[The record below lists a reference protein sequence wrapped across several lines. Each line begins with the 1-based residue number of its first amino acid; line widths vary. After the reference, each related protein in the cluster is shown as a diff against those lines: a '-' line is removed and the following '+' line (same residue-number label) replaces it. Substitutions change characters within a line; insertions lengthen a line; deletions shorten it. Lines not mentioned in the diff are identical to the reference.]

1 MKTTVLTK
9 SNVFIIGPIATLLG
23 YIINAL
29 YLFLS
34 GAFNIQ
40 NIALCIILFTIL
52 VNVLMLP
59 LTIKQQKSS
68 KMTQVMNPELQA
80 IAKKYKNKK
89 DQASVMKMQ
98 EEQQAVY
105 AKYGISPMG
114 SCLPLLIQ
122 MPILF
127 AVYQVVWKVPAY
139 VKSVY
144 EMYNSVVTEVLANTE
159 MQTFL
164 SDFATSARVSLDK
177 VGFTNDS
184 VVDILHSLTPA
195 NWTAFAEKF
204 PDYKDIIEK
213 TAASA
218 AHVNSFLGINIADS
232 PLSIIKSSF
241 TGHEWL
247 SLIIALLIPILAGLT
262 QYLNT
267 KLVPQPQTDSN
278 NADDTAAAMNSSMKT
293 MNTMMPLMSVFFCF
307 TFSTGIGIYWVAS
320 SAVRCV
326 IQLIVNKKMEKVDL
340 EEMIKANVEKY
351 NAKRVKQGLR
361 PENISGQAKKS
372 LKNIQNPVVED
383 EEAARTKNEKRL
395 QSIKDSTE
403 YYNKTAKPGSIA
415 AKARMVEQYNEK
427 KDKGRNSYK
436 K

>member
-9 SNVFIIGPIATLLG
+9 SNVFIIGPVATLLG
-23 YIINAL
+23 FIINAL

-40 NIALCIILFTIL
+40 NIGLCIILFTI
-52 VNVLMLP
+52 VINVLMLP

-68 KMTQVMNPELQA
+68 KLTQVMNPELQA

-89 DQASVMKMQ
+89 DQASMMKMQ
-98 EEQQAVY
+98 EEQQALY

-114 SCLPLLIQ
+114 SCLPMLIQ

-127 AVYQVVWKVPAY
+127 AMYQVIWKVPAY

-144 EMYNSVVTEVLANTE
+144 EMYTALVNDVLASTQ

-164 SDFATSARVSLDK
+164 SDFATNARVNLDK
-177 VGFTNDS
+177 VGFTSDS

-195 NWTAFAEKF
+195 NWAAFADQF
-204 PDYKDIIEK
+204 PDYKTVIEQ
-213 TAASA
+213 TAAQA
-218 AHVNSFLGINIADS
+218 AHVNSFLTINITDS
-232 PLSIIKSSF
+232 PFAIIKNSF
-241 TGHEWL
+241 ANHQWL
-247 SLIIALLIPILAGLT
+247 ALVIAILIPVLAGLT

-267 KLVPQPQTDSN
+267 KLIPQPEATG
-278 NADDTAAAMNSSMKT
+278 DDANSAMNSSMKT

-326 IQLIVNKKMEKVDL
+326 IQLIVNKRMEKVDI
-340 EEMIKANVEKY
+340 EEMVKQNMEKY
-351 NAKRVKQGLR
+351 NEKRVKQGLR
-361 PENISGQAKKS
+361 PENISGQAKKN
-372 LKNIQNPVVED
+372 LKNLQNPVVED
-383 EEAARTKNEKRL
+383 EEAIRNKNEKRL
-395 QSIKDSTE
+395 QSMKDSTE

-415 AKARMVEQYNEK
+415 SKARMVEQYNEK
-427 KDKGRNSYK
+427 TNKNAKSYK